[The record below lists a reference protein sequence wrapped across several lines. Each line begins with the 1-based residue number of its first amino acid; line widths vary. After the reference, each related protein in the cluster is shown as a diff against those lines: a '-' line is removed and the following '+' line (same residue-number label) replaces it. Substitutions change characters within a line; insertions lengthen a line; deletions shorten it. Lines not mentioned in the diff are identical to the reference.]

1 MSPTGTRTSKSAD
14 SLDGKTEGITPRIT
28 RRHFPNTSF
37 PSSPL
42 PAAAPASPSGSSS
55 SPLPP
60 ASQIPSAIPAPREP
74 LSQSAQTDAPL
85 SEAEG
90 NRRENTTRSLAHEP
104 EGLTC
109 PTGRRCP
116 GMCAAPEAL
125 DSERCPYVCC
135 SPRPPPL
142 HPGRPLDL
150 ASETEL
156 RVSVPPLFAMGSGV
170 TKFAWGFHLTFL
182 PSLSQETVRDKGQ

>member
-55 SPLPP
+55 SPQPP

-74 LSQSAQTDAPL
+74 LSQSARTP
-85 SEAEG
+85 
-90 NRRENTTRSLAHEP
+90 RSARP
-104 EGLTC
+104 KG
-109 PTGRRCP
+109 TG
-116 GMCAAPEAL
+116 EKT
-125 DSERCPYVCC
+125 
-135 SPRPPPL
+135 L
-142 HPGRPLDL
+142 HGAWRM
-150 ASETEL
+150 SL
-156 RVSVPPLFAMGSGV
+156 R
-170 TKFAWGFHLTFL
+170 
-182 PSLSQETVRDKGQ
+182 D